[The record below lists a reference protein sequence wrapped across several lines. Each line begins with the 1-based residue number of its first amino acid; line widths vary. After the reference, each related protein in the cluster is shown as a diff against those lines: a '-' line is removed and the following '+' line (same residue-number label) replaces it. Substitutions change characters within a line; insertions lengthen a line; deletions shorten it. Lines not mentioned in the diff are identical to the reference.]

1 MTTTFYI
8 ILPLILLVGIGQ
20 LAARTGQLSGTDWIG
35 IEKLSFK
42 IMLPVL
48 LVQAIVG
55 SDLSIQR
62 SGFYVLAITIALS
75 VSGLLTLSLKWLLGT
90 TVGNAQVSTMFQA
103 TTRWNGLITLTIAN
117 QVFPD
122 NGLLIVGIAMAFLI
136 PFINVGN
143 IVAMSV
149 LNASR
154 FSFVPILKN
163 VATNPLIIGCAVGIA
178 LNLLNIQMPVFMEQ
192 TLDMISRGTL
202 AVGLL
207 CVGAGFQMR
216 RLLELN
222 WQVLWSIGVKFMVAP
237 AIAYGLAAGFGLDA
251 TQTLC
256 AMLVVATP
264 TATNGYIIARQMGG
278 DAELYAIIMNWQ
290 LVVSVVVFPAL
301 IYLMQG

>member
-20 LAARTGQLSGTDWIG
+20 LAARTGQLTGTDWIG

-42 IMLPVL
+42 IMLPAL
-48 LVQAIVG
+48 LVQAIIG
-55 SDLSIQR
+55 SDLSIR
-62 SGFYVLAITIALS
+62 HSGFYVLAITIALC

-90 TVGNAQVSTMFQA
+90 AIGTAQISTMFQA

-117 QVFPD
+117 QVFPE
-122 NGLLIVGIAMAFLI
+122 NGLLIVGIAMAFMI
-136 PFINVGN
+136 PFINIGN
-143 IVAMSV
+143 IVV
-149 LNASR
+149 LSMLHASQ

-163 VATNPLIIGCAVGIA
+163 VVTNPLIIGCAVGIA
-178 LNLLNIQMPVFMEQ
+178 LNLLNIQLPVFMEQ
-192 TLDMISRGTL
+192 TLDMISRGAL

-222 WQVLWSIGVKFMVAP
+222 WQVLWSIGVKFIVAP

-290 LVVSVVVFPAL
+290 LVVSVLVFPAM
-301 IYLMQG
+301 IYLM